1 MDPARF
7 DLLLALTLF
16 GLLELELALR
26 PLGDDRLAA
35 HLIGLAVFAGLLV
48 RRRAPEA
55 TVVLVV
61 GAACAYQ
68 NMPALYEDGIMPFL
82 IIFFATYAL
91 GAHLEGRRL
100 VGGVLLALA
109 MSALLGLTDP
119 QGPPIGEFLGGLA
132 IVVGAPLLI
141 GMTLRSRGR
150 TAQALSEK
158 AHRAEAERARLAAEA
173 VEAERNRV
181 AGELHDVVA
190 HALSAMVIQA
200 SAARRTVVTD
210 PAAASGAF
218 AAVEHSG
225 RDALAEIRSLL
236 GVLRLKD
243 DELALAPQPSLAHV
257 ESLVARVR
265 AAGLPVTLRVEGERR
280 PLPAGADLTA
290 FRVVQET
297 LGEAMTRGGAAA
309 AEVRVVFA
317 PGEVQLE
324 VSDDGPVGDRPL
336 LGMRERVTL
345 YGGELRATARRRG
358 GHVVRVRLPAA
369 EVAEVAT

>member
-16 GLLELELALR
+16 AALELELALR

-35 HLIGLAVFAGLLV
+35 HLIGLAVFVGLLV
-48 RRRAPEA
+48 RRRAPEV
-55 TVVLVV
+55 TVILVV

-82 IIFFATYAL
+82 VLFFATYAV
-91 GAHLEGRRL
+91 GAYLEGRRL
-100 VGGVLLALA
+100 VGGVVLALA

-119 QGPPIGEFLGGLA
+119 QGPPIGDFLGGVA

-150 TAQALSEK
+150 TARALREK
-158 AHRAEAERARLAAEA
+158 ARRAEDERARLAVEA

-200 SAARRTVVTD
+200 SAARRTVATD
-210 PAAASGAF
+210 PAAASSAF

-225 RDALAEIRSLL
+225 RDALAEIRALL
-236 GVLRLKD
+236 GVLRRED

-257 ESLVARVR
+257 ESLLARVQ

-280 PLPAGADLTA
+280 SLPAGADLTA
-290 FRVVQET
+290 FRTVQEA
-297 LGEAMTRGGAAA
+297 LREAMTPGGAAA
-309 AEVRVVFA
+309 AEVRIVFSA
-317 PGEVQLE
+317 GEVQLE

-345 YGGELRATARRRG
+345 YGGELRAAARRRG

>member
-16 GLLELELALR
+16 AALELELALR

-35 HLIGLAVFAGLLV
+35 HLIGLAVFVGLLV
-48 RRRAPEA
+48 RRRAPEV
-55 TVVLVV
+55 TVILVV

-82 IIFFATYAL
+82 VLFFATYAV
-91 GAHLEGRRL
+91 GAYLEGRRL
-100 VGGVLLALA
+100 VGGVVLALA

-119 QGPPIGEFLGGLA
+119 QGPPIGDFLGGVA

-150 TAQALSEK
+150 TARALREK
-158 AHRAEAERARLAAEA
+158 ARRAEDERARLAVEA

-200 SAARRTVVTD
+200 SAARRTVATD
-210 PAAASGAF
+210 PAAASSAF

-225 RDALAEIRSLL
+225 RDALAEIRALL
-236 GVLRLKD
+236 GVLRRED

-257 ESLVARVR
+257 ESLLARVQ

-290 FRVVQET
+290 FRTVQEA
-297 LGEAMTRGGAAA
+297 LREAMTPGGAAA
-309 AEVRVVFA
+309 AEVRIVFSA
-317 PGEVQLE
+317 GEVQLE

-345 YGGELRATARRRG
+345 YGGELRAAARRRG

>member
-1 MDPARF
+1 
-7 DLLLALTLF
+7 
-16 GLLELELALR
+16 
-26 PLGDDRLAA
+26 
-35 HLIGLAVFAGLLV
+35 V
-48 RRRAPEA
+48 
-55 TVVLVV
+55 
-61 GAACAYQ
+61 
-68 NMPALYEDGIMPFL
+68 
-82 IIFFATYAL
+82 
-91 GAHLEGRRL
+91 
-100 VGGVLLALA
+100 
-109 MSALLGLTDP
+109 
-119 QGPPIGEFLGGLA
+119 A

-158 AHRAEAERARLAAEA
+158 AHRAEAERARMAAEA

-200 SAARRTVVTD
+200 SAARRTVVSN

-265 AAGLPVTLRVEGERR
+265 AAGLPVTLHVEGERR

-290 FRVVQET
+290 FRAVQEA

-324 VSDDGPVGDRPL
+324 VSDDGPAGDRPL

-358 GHVVRVRLPAA
+358 GHVVRVRLPAP

>member
-1 MDPARF
+1 MDAARF

-16 GLLELELALR
+16 ALLELELALR

-35 HLIGLAVFAGLLV
+35 HLIGLAVFVGLLV
-48 RRRAPEA
+48 RRRAPEV
-55 TVVLVV
+55 TVILVV

-82 IIFFATYAL
+82 VLFFATYAV
-91 GAHLEGRRL
+91 GAYLEGRRL
-100 VGGVLLALA
+100 VGGVVLALA

-119 QGPPIGEFLGGLA
+119 QGPPIGDFLGGVA

-150 TAQALSEK
+150 TARALREK
-158 AHRAEAERARLAAEA
+158 ARRAEDERARLAVEA

-200 SAARRTVVTD
+200 SAARRTVATD
-210 PAAASGAF
+210 PAAASSAF

-225 RDALAEIRSLL
+225 RDALAEIRALL
-236 GVLRLKD
+236 GVLRRED

-257 ESLVARVR
+257 ESLLARVQ

-280 PLPAGADLTA
+280 SLPAGADLTA
-290 FRVVQET
+290 FRTVQEA
-297 LGEAMTRGGAAA
+297 LREAMTPGGAAA
-309 AEVRVVFA
+309 AEVRIVFSA
-317 PGEVQLE
+317 GEVQLE

-345 YGGELRATARRRG
+345 YGGELRAAARRRG

>member
-82 IIFFATYAL
+82 VLFFATYAV
-91 GAHLEGRRL
+91 GAYLEGRRL
-100 VGGVLLALA
+100 VAGVVLALA
-109 MSALLGLTDP
+109 LSALLRLTDP
-119 QGPPIGEFLGGLA
+119 QGPPIGEFLGGVA

-150 TAQALSEK
+150 TARALREQAR
-158 AHRAEAERARLAAEA
+158 RAEDERARLAAEA

-181 AGELHDVVA
+181 ARELHDVVA

-200 SAARRTVVTD
+200 SAARRTVATD
-210 PAAASGAF
+210 RAAASGAF

-236 GVLRLKD
+236 GVLRREE

-257 ESLVARVR
+257 ESLLARVQ

-290 FRVVQET
+290 FRTVQEA
-297 LGEAMTRGGAAA
+297 LREAMTPGGAGAA
-309 AEVRVVFA
+309 RVRIAFSE
-317 PGEVQLE
+317 GEVQLE
-324 VSDDGPVGDRPL
+324 VYDDGLVGDRPL

-345 YGGELRATARRRG
+345 YGGELRATAWRRG
-358 GHVVRVRLPAA
+358 GHLVQVRLPAA